1 MPTDA
6 DRVLS
11 PAVDACRHEGVQGR
25 VRLRE
30 LSVALLIW
38 VSCCMPQPAPTPLR
52 QASGAQPVPPA
63 GISEEAPE
71 SLEVWIRGED
81 AKWIARAEGQL
92 SDLPVRIHLLS
103 QPLELDFE
111 QQLAAGKAVRTEGLV
126 VWLLPDARAAGQLSS
141 QGDGAYFFAWFASA
155 RRLYVRRVGPASDE
169 SDASEWSAT
178 LEIAALA
185 LRTAVRAALAGQAL
199 GVEAER
205 PTVPAPPTTTGAQPT
220 RHVRANQEGPLRW
233 LVAASATWTLDGE
246 TDAGLLSIGPQVGAE
261 LRLWRLSVFG
271 EVGLPSTIQ
280 SYDAKLALRRSYLV
294 ATLGRVFAPSNA
306 VHLTPQLYCGAA
318 WFRRDTE
325 SRSERLLASQSNT
338 TASGVI
344 GLGLLAELAV
354 THHVLLGAELGGVW
368 VPGAPKIQL
377 LREDETV
384 LASHP
389 LWSVQPQL
397 RLGLGAGW

>member
-1 MPTDA
+1 
-6 DRVLS
+6 
-11 PAVDACRHEGVQGR
+11 
-25 VRLRE
+25 
-30 LSVALLIW
+30 
-38 VSCCMPQPAPTPLR
+38 
-52 QASGAQPVPPA
+52 
-63 GISEEAPE
+63 
-71 SLEVWIRGED
+71 
-81 AKWIARAEGQL
+81 
-92 SDLPVRIHLLS
+92 
-103 QPLELDFE
+103 
-111 QQLAAGKAVRTEGLV
+111 
-126 VWLLPDARAAGQLSS
+126 
-141 QGDGAYFFAWFASA
+141 
-155 RRLYVRRVGPASDE
+155 
-169 SDASEWSAT
+169 
-178 LEIAALA
+178 
-185 LRTAVRAALAGQAL
+185 
-199 GVEAER
+199 
-205 PTVPAPPTTTGAQPT
+205 
-220 RHVRANQEGPLRW
+220 
-233 LVAASATWTLDGE
+233 
-246 TDAGLLSIGPQVGAE
+246 
-261 LRLWRLSVFG
+261 LWRLSVFG